1 MSFCVSNIIPKCRAI
16 NKKWFCLFIKLHY
29 KEFIT
34 LFQLKLGELQ
44 TLMMQLLGEK
54 NMLHNYHEESSLRSP
69 DISIQPHLSQEPMVN
84 GGTGNSTAC

>member
-1 MSFCVSNIIPKCRAI
+1 MTVTVCRVFNNLRIISH
-16 NKKWFCLFIKLHY
+16 F
-29 KEFIT
+29 KELVTFT

-84 GGTGNSTAC
+84 GGTGTYTAC

>member
-1 MSFCVSNIIPKCRAI
+1 MTVTVCRVFNNLRIISH
-16 NKKWFCLFIKLHY
+16 F
-29 KEFIT
+29 KELVTFT

-69 DISIQPHLSQEPMVN
+69 DISIQPHLSLEPMVN
-84 GGTGNSTAC
+84 GGTGTYTAC